1 VTTGPVEVTNVGAAH
16 PSNAEATPSAALIS
30 SGSGLQP
37 RFPDPLMVNTGGVL
51 SVNQFTVLD
60 IVDTLAQPSIAVN
73 VLVCER
79 LHPLL
84 ITGPSLNVSVGVP
97 QASVAVAPS
106 SAADIETPVGL
117 QPRFI
122 VR

>member
-1 VTTGPVEVTNVGAAH
+1 
-16 PSNAEATPSAALIS
+16 
-30 SGSGLQP
+30 
-37 RFPDPLMVNTGGVL
+37 MVNTGGVL

-84 ITGPSLNVSVGVP
+84 ITAPSLNVSVGVL